1 MSVCVTVLWFLLSNS
16 HQVIDQLMY
25 IRSLLLWIPVRWL
38 MQLDDSFLHPVTI
51 RSHCVLGGIAQFVF
65 EMNRCC
71 LTLERFVIRAL
82 RDAMPDRISE
92 SRCLTL
98 AKGTLVHA
106 RATSALT
113 NRRGLLL
120 FSVGG
125 PRACLT
131 TGPAHKIL
139 PRPQTRYGPGKKKS
153 LTVPWGT
160 PLTCL

>member
-1 MSVCVTVLWFLLSNS
+1 
-16 HQVIDQLMY
+16 
-25 IRSLLLWIPVRWL
+25 

-139 PRPQTRYGPGKKKS
+139 PRPQTRYGPGKKKKPNRAVRHAPDLLIAS
-153 LTVPWGT
+153 ARASNL
-160 PLTCL
+160 LCQIIDY